1 MPAKDTFHDAVRR
14 ALVKDGWTITHDPFP
29 MLWGDQRMFADLGAE
44 QVLAAERANRR
55 IAVEIKSFLGK
66 SLLDDLEKALGQFIL
81 YRTVLGRL
89 EPDREML
96 LALPYDVAVVFDE
109 PLGRLLL
116 EANLVRAV
124 SFDPVQEVIV
134 QWIP

>member
-1 MPAKDTFHDAVRR
+1 MPAKDTYHNAVRN
-14 ALVKDGWTITHDPFP
+14 ALVTDGWTITHDPFTISWDDRK
-29 MLWGDQRMFADLGAE
+29 MYADLGAE
-44 QVLAAERANRR
+44 QFLAAERSNRR

-81 YRTVLGRL
+81 YRTVLEKIER
-89 EPDREML
+89 DREML
-96 LALPYDVAVVFDE
+96 LAIPYDVAVIFDE

-116 EANLVRAV
+116 ESNLVRAF
-124 SFDPVQEVIV
+124 SFDPVKEVIV

>member
-1 MPAKDTFHDAVRR
+1 MPAKDRFHNAVRN
-14 ALVKDGWTITHDPFP
+14 ALVKDGWTITDDPFTISWHDRK
-29 MLWGDQRMFADLGAE
+29 MYADLAAE
-44 QVLAAERANRR
+44 QFLAAERSNRR

-81 YRTVLGRL
+81 YRTVLEKL

-96 LALPYDVAVVFDE
+96 LAIPYDVAVVFDE

-116 EANLVRAV
+116 ESNLVRAF
-124 SFDPVQEVIV
+124 SFDPVNEVIV

>member
-1 MPAKDTFHDAVRR
+1 VPAKDTYHGAVRN
-14 ALVKDGWTITHDPFP
+14 ALVKDGWTITHDPFTIAWDERK
-29 MLWGDQRMFADLGAE
+29 MYADLGAE
-44 QVLAAERANRR
+44 QFLAAERSNRR

-81 YRTVLGRL
+81 YRTILERI

-96 LALPYDVAVVFDE
+96 LAIPYDVAVVFNE
-109 PLGRLLL
+109 PLGLLLL
-116 EANLVRAV
+116 ESNLIRAF

>member
-1 MPAKDTFHDAVRR
+1 M
-14 ALVKDGWTITHDPFP
+14 
-29 MLWGDQRMFADLGAE
+29 
-44 QVLAAERANRR
+44 NRR

-81 YRTVLGRL
+81 YRTIL
-89 EPDREML
+89 EKIERGREML
-96 LALPYDVAVVFDE
+96 LAIPYDVAVVFDE

-116 EANLVRAV
+116 ESNLVRAF
-124 SFDPVQEVIV
+124 SFDPVKEVIV

>member
-1 MPAKDTFHDAVRR
+1 MPAKDTYHDAVRR
-14 ALVKDGWTITHDPFP
+14 ALVKDGWTITHDPFTIV
-29 MLWGDQRMFADLGAE
+29 WGDRKMYADLGAE
-44 QVLAAERANRR
+44 PFLAAERSDRR

-66 SLLDDLEKALGQFIL
+66 SLLDDLEKARGQFVL
-81 YRTVLGRL
+81 YRTVLQKI

-96 LALPYDVAVVFDE
+96 LAIPYDIAVVFDE

-116 EANLVRAV
+116 ASNLIRAF

>member
-1 MPAKDTFHDAVRR
+1 MPARDAYHDAVRH
-14 ALVKDGWTITHDPFP
+14 ALIKDGWTITNDPFTISWHDRK
-29 MLWGDQRMFADLGAE
+29 MYADLGAE
-44 QVLAAERANRR
+44 QFLAAERANRR

-81 YRTVLGRL
+81 YRTVLEKI
-89 EPDREML
+89 EPDREMF
-96 LALPYDVAVVFDE
+96 LAIPYDIAVIFAE

-116 EANLVRAV
+116 EANLARAF

>member
-1 MPAKDTFHDAVRR
+1 MPAKDTYHDAVRR

-29 MLWGDQRMFADLGAE
+29 MVWGDQRMFADLAAE
-44 QVLAAERANRR
+44 QLIAAERANRR

-96 LALPYDVAVVFDE
+96 LAVPYDVAVIFDE

-116 EANLVRAV
+116 ESNLVRAF
-124 SFDPVQEVIV
+124 SFDPVQEVMV

>member
-1 MPAKDTFHDAVRR
+1 MY
-14 ALVKDGWTITHDPFP
+14 
-29 MLWGDQRMFADLGAE
+29 ADLGAE
-44 QVLAAERANRR
+44 QLLAAERANRR
-55 IAVEIKSFLGK
+55 IAVGIKSFLGR

-81 YRTVLGRL
+81 YRTVLQRL

-116 EANLVRAV
+116 ESNLVRAF
-124 SFDPVQEVIV
+124 SFDPVKEVIV